1 MVNGHLGVYLSY
13 SNLHLQAWKVIR
25 QERTN
30 IWSIAIA
37 LHRRG
42 SQHEPEEWAIRCR
55 YNLACRLQG
64 SHREPKER
72 PNNLPATASEVAC
85 VMDAFWM
92 RVLERGEREGYRY
105 QWRVLRRSP
114 VGQSDRHLASAAGSS
129 LEFREHREYRP
140 GDDLRHLDWH
150 ASARSDRLL
159 VKVFE
164 QELHPHLELILDG
177 SRSMDLPESEK
188 GRAALG
194 LTAMLA
200 AAAENSG
207 FSYRLFLLQE
217 RCSMLASGSQAPT
230 EWPFSGF
237 TGHLS
242 AGEVLLRDTPPWRP
256 RSVRVLV
263 SDLFWTEDPQ
273 FILAQLTWQPLW
285 LCWCRFWQKKT
296 WRHPCGVRYGWWISK
311 RATSATCWSTKR
323 RWNVI
328 ALVWSS
334 ISNNGSGPVGRQE
347 QHWCRWLRRNSSRI
361 GLRERCC
368 RQSFCNRVKA
378 NGVGS

>member
-1 MVNGHLGVYLSY
+1 
-13 SNLHLQAWKVIR
+13 
-25 QERTN
+25 
-30 IWSIAIA
+30 
-37 LHRRG
+37 
-42 SQHEPEEWAIRCR
+42 
-55 YNLACRLQG
+55 
-64 SHREPKER
+64 
-72 PNNLPATASEVAC
+72 
-85 VMDAFWM
+85 MDAFWM

-217 RCSMLASGSQAPT
+217 RCSMLASGSQLPT

-273 FILAQLTWQPLW
+273 LILAQLTWQ
-285 LCWCRFWQKKT
+285 
-296 WRHPCGVRYGWWISK
+296 
-311 RATSATCWSTKR
+311 A
-323 RWNVI
+323 
-328 ALVWSS
+328 ALVVLVQVLAEEDLAPPMRGQVRLVD
-334 ISNNGSGPVGRQE
+334 IETGHQRDLLVNEAALERYRACLE
-347 QHWCRWLRRNSSRI
+347 QHQQQW
-361 GLRERCC
+361 ERAC
-368 RQSFCNRVKA
+368 RQTGATLVQVVAEQFIQDWTPRALLQAELLQPGKS
-378 NGVGS
+378 